1 MSVSAFNRRWAAVIL
16 EALTRHGVQH
26 ICIAPGSRST
36 PLTLAA
42 AENRA
47 FIHHT
52 HFDERGLG
60 HLALGLAKA
69 SRQPVAVIVTSGTA
83 TANLYPA
90 LIEAGLTGEKLI
102 LLTADRPPELIDCGA
117 NQAIRQPG
125 MFASHPSQTIS
136 LPRPSQD
143 ISARWLVSTIDQ
155 ALGELHAGGVHI
167 NCPFAEPLYGD
178 MDDTGVEWQQQLGS
192 WWQSDKPWLRQALQR
207 ESEKQRD
214 WFFWRQKRGVVVAGR
229 MSAAEGKKVAEWAQT
244 LGWPLIGNV
253 LSQTGQPLPCAD
265 LWLGN
270 GKAVS
275 ELAQAQ
281 IVVQLGSSL
290 TGKRVLQ
297 WQATCEPD
305 EYWLVDNLPGR
316 LDPAQHRGRR
326 LLASIDRWLELHPAE
341 KRQPWATAI
350 PELARQ
356 AWEAAVA
363 SNEPFGEAQLAQR
376 IRRYLPEQGQLF
388 VGNSLVVR
396 LIDALAQLPAG
407 YPVYSNRGASG
418 IDGLI
423 ATAAG
428 VQRASARPTLAIVGD
443 LSALYDLN
451 SLALLRQASAPLVLI
466 VVNNNGG
473 QIFSMLPTPQDERRQ
488 FYLMPQDVDFSHA
501 AAMFG
506 LAYHRPADWQALDEA
521 LAGAWRRAGATVIEL
536 AVNETD
542 GTQTLQQLLAQVS
555 RL

>member
-26 ICIAPGSRST
+26 VCIAPGSRST

-47 FIHHT
+47 LIAHT

-60 HLALGLAKA
+60 HLALGLAKT
-69 SRQPVAVIVTSGTA
+69 SQQPVAVIVTSGTA
-83 TANLYPA
+83 VANLYPA

-125 MFASHPSQTIS
+125 MFGSHPSQTLS
-136 LPRPSQD
+136 LPRPSHD
-143 ISARWLVSTIDQ
+143 IPARWLVSSIDN
-155 ALGELHAGGVHI
+155 ALGQLHSGGVHI
-167 NCPFAEPLYGD
+167 NCPFAEPLYGE
-178 MDDTGVEWQQQLGS
+178 MDDTGLDWLQALGN
-192 WWQSDKPWLRQALQR
+192 WWQSDKPWLREELR
-207 ESEKQRD
+207 LESEKQRD

-229 MSAAEGKKVAEWAQT
+229 MSAAEGKKVAEWAKT
-244 LGWPLIGNV
+244 LGWPLIGDV

-270 GKAVS
+270 AKAVT

-290 TGKRVLQ
+290 TGKRLLQ
-297 WQATCEPD
+297 WQASCEPD

-316 LDPAQHRGRR
+316 LDPAHHRGRR
-326 LLASIDRWLELHPAE
+326 LVCSVDRWLDLHPAE
-341 KRQPWATAI
+341 PRQSWCVDVPY
-350 PELARQ
+350 LSQQ
-356 AWEAAVA
+356 AWQTTVA
-363 SNEPFGEAQLAQR
+363 QRDTFGEAQLAHR
-376 IRRYLPEQGQLF
+376 ISDYLPEQGQLF

-396 LIDALAQLPAG
+396 LIDALGQLPAG

-423 ATAAG
+423 STAAG
-428 VQRASARPTLAIVGD
+428 VQRGSAKSTLAIVGD

-451 SLALLRQASAPLVLI
+451 GMALLRQVSAPLVLI

-473 QIFSMLPTPQDERRQ
+473 QIFSLLPTPAEERER
-488 FYLMPQDVDFSHA
+488 FYLMPQNVNFEHA
-501 AAMFG
+501 AKMFG
-506 LAYHRPADWQALDEA
+506 LRYHRPENWAALDDA
-521 LAGAWRRAGATVIEL
+521 LSGAWRQPVTTVIEL
-536 AVNETD
+536 VVNDTN
-542 GTQTLQQLLAQVS
+542 GAQTLQHLLAQVS
-555 RL
+555 QL